1 MLQTLPLHKT
11 SRNRRN
17 MKKRGEEREEEEEEK
32 GQIAHSQTLGIK
44 IAPRFRREKFT
55 GSTPQPHPYPAV
67 VQQHLYARYSPAQPQ
82 RHYNSAA
89 RGSPPRGH

>member
-17 MKKRGEEREEEEEEK
+17 EKKRGEEREEEKK
-32 GQIAHSQTLGIK
+32 GQIAHSQTLGIR
-44 IAPRFRREKFT
+44 IVPRFRREKFT

-67 VQQHLYARYSPAQPQ
+67 VQLHLYARYSRAQPQ

-89 RGSPPRGH
+89 RGSRPRGH